1 MLIVIKNT
9 RLVARVFCGVS
20 TLPFIY
26 FDAFLLQHLAI
37 LTPHYFNAD
46 L

>member
-9 RLVARVFCGVS
+9 RLVARVFYGVS
-20 TLPFIY
+20 NLLFIY

-37 LTPHYFNAD
+37 LMPHYFNAD